1 MRQPPVR
8 WPEWLDGVPVLSI
21 GLAVVWLVAGL
32 VVQLAYTSQLHKAE
46 RELQAA
52 VSFAIHNP
60 EVVVGPRL
68 LPVLRTVIPDFDGN
82 EVFSF
87 LRKKPTG
94 GEEPALQRDF
104 GVLVARA
111 FATLD
116 SHPTRTLGLV
126 PAAPS
131 ARGFATHWLLHAGW
145 LHLLATLALWLLVA
159 PLLERLWGPGL
170 LAGAVLLAALGGA
183 AAFAGVHAGADR
195 ALLGASPVAAGL
207 VCAVLVRFR
216 GRELD
221 FLGWLPSSLGAAL
234 RAPVWAL
241 AALWVAYAALLW
253 WSVPGGLPSPVA
265 NAVGYTAQAA
275 GALVGGLV
283 AVAIS
288 RLGWERPQAAAEGGA
303 SQEAAETYDFQKVIE
318 ARAGGES
325 DRAFAMLEAEVRRSA
340 RNRDAVTTYW
350 EMAIERGVSAQAAP
364 ALKRLVREELRRG
377 AEEVAVAQWRE
388 LTEHLPC
395 DLLDAPTLVRLLPSI
410 RRIEGDEHAVLALE
424 QLLDERNQGLT
435 PELAAQAAQL
445 AVDLE
450 MNLALDAARR
460 ALASDALAEGL
471 RIELQALVDRMAP
484 AEPPDSEPQKP
495 EEHAPS
501 VFYAESD
508 RSSFGDVG
516 DLAEPDDCLEGALS
530 EGVPRQID
538 GAEIQLDVARE
549 GLISLPLSRLRAVA
563 VAGVQGLGPKPVV
576 LVDLLVAGE
585 VSERPL
591 HVIRL
596 SCNRF
601 DPRRLVPEAG
611 GPLDA
616 LRRLVAD
623 ILSGSGARPLPDAAA
638 AAARPVRIFGSLEE
652 YHEQVLRPAF
662 RELA

>member
-32 VVQLAYTSQLHKAE
+32 VVQLTYTSHLQKAE

-52 VSFAIHNP
+52 VTFAIHNP
-60 EVVVGPRL
+60 AVVVGPRL
-68 LPVLRTVIPDFDGN
+68 LPVLRTVLPDFDGN

-87 LRKKPTG
+87 LRNKPTG
-94 GEEPALQRDF
+94 RDEPTLQRDF
-104 GVLVARA
+104 GALVARA

-116 SHPTRTLGLV
+116 SHPYRTLGLV

-131 ARGFATHWLLHAGW
+131 ARGFATHLLLHASW

-159 PLLERLWGPGL
+159 PLLERLWGAGV
-170 LAGAVLLAALGGA
+170 LAGVVLLVALSGA

-195 ALLGASPVAAGL
+195 ALLGASPVATGL
-207 VCAVLVRFR
+207 VSAVIVRFR

-253 WSVPGGLPSPVA
+253 WIVPGGLPAPVD

-275 GALVGGLV
+275 GALVGGLL
-283 AVAIS
+283 AVAIG
-288 RLGWERPQAAAEGGA
+288 RLGWERPDAAAEDGA
-303 SQEAAETYDFQKVIE
+303 SRAAGETYDFQKVIE
-318 ARAGGES
+318 ARARGES

-340 RNRDAVTTYW
+340 RNREAVTTYW
-350 EMAIERGVSAQAAP
+350 EMAIERGVAAQAAP
-364 ALKRLVREELRRG
+364 GLKQLVREELRRG
-377 AEEVAVAQWRE
+377 AAEVAVAHWRE
-388 LTEHLPC
+388 LTEHRPC
-395 DLLDAPTLVRLLPSI
+395 DLLEAPTLVHLLPSI
-410 RRIEGDEHAVLALE
+410 RRIEGDEHAVLALQ
-424 QLLDERNQGLT
+424 QLLDERNRGLT
-435 PELAAQAAQL
+435 PELAAQAAHL
-445 AVDLE
+445 AGDLE

-460 ALASDALAEGL
+460 ALASGALAKGL
-471 RIELQALVDRMAP
+471 RIELQALVEQLSP
-484 AEPPDSEPQKP
+484 PEPPDCELQKP
-495 EEHAPS
+495 EEHLPS

-508 RSSFGDVG
+508 RSSFGEVG
-516 DLAEPDDCLEGALS
+516 DLAASDDCLEGALS

-563 VAGVQGLGPKPVV
+563 VAGVHGLGPKPVV
-576 LVDLLVAGE
+576 LVDLLVGGG
-585 VSERPL
+585 VGERPL
-591 HVIRL
+591 RVIRL
-596 SCNRF
+596 LCNRF
-601 DPRRLVPEAG
+601 DPRRLDPEAG
-611 GPLDA
+611 GALDA
-616 LRRLVAD
+616 VRRLVAG

-652 YHEQVLRPAF
+652 YHEQVLRAAF